1 MKKFKMKKIKN
12 YFDWFTDEEGEFCCA
27 GDATDLCITGD
38 KDTADIGELEDWAG
52 EAVKNED
59 EANAGEF
66 TDCMDETTYKRFDFD
81 KSL

>member
-38 KDTADIGELEDWAG
+38 KDTADIGELED
-52 EAVKNED
+52 
-59 EANAGEF
+59 
-66 TDCMDETTYKRFDFD
+66 
-81 KSL
+81 